1 VCVHDT
7 GTGTKTWPD
16 GRSYTGEFAMG
27 REHGEGTMIWPD
39 GAEHTGR
46 FRCDTVSPCTLHTV
60 ALCKCDAKGF

>member
-1 VCVHDT
+1 VCTIHT

-27 REHGEGTMIWPD
+27 REHGEGTMLWPD

-46 FRCDTVSPCTLHTV
+46 FRYDSYTLYSAHTRTSKV
-60 ALCKCDAKGF
+60 LPY